1 MVKLN
6 FDIKNPYKVYIVRNW
21 RDFIDK
27 IRILS
32 IFIIGLLIVAIYLN
46 IVDDNS
52 RIYYYIWPMIGL
64 IVLTFYIFPNSIT
77 TFDLE
82 KNHWK
87 IQYYAIFPIK
97 KFEGTISSLSK
108 IISTEIIDER
118 INSKFSIKKSKYYS
132 DLSIL
137 ESNDKGEYKKKIF
150 YSNKTYRYQNF
161 KYNVK
166 QNEKIGIILEN
177 FFHKLNISI
186 EYEKSIEHFTM

>member
-1 MVKLN
+1 M
-6 FDIKNPYKVYIVRNW
+6 
-21 RDFIDK
+21 
-27 IRILS
+27 
-32 IFIIGLLIVAIYLN
+32 
-46 IVDDNS
+46 
-52 RIYYYIWPMIGL
+52 
-64 IVLTFYIFPNSIT
+64 
-77 TFDLE
+77 E